1 MSERSIYSKAS
12 TPSLV
17 DIALHRIKNAEDI
30 ERAGRKFDPLFEY
43 HYFDRNRAL
52 HNFYANQQGKTIG
65 TCAHE
70 SKMYAAQLVLSGKHK
85 HKDVQLI
92 AQTMRKQR
100 AKRVILRQLAVA
112 SFLSMIFGYFFLCFA
127 PRSFAWS
134 ATAACSCSRF
144 INSLSRSTS
153 FCLACSISSAS
164 VASSCSIELVC
175 ACLSYLREEKKTKK
189 QRKKERKKKKKCE
202 IKIINLTNQF
212 KSAHIKTN
220 MTVQPC
226 SNMWK
231 IK

>member
-1 MSERSIYSKAS
+1 MSTYTNMSTPQQNNNEELDGAPNMAQSTSNAITNTLEAS

-92 AQTMRKQR
+92 AQTMDDGHGRQIYHVAILVKTPSGVRYITHSNGIYYTQR
-100 AKRVILRQLAVA
+100 HSAPICTCGLDLWCISTNHLTRLQHGSTGGEIAL
-112 SFLSMIFGYFFLCFA
+112 FLFSNIFRIIFIGTFA
-127 PRSFAWS
+127 GLIRE
-134 ATAACSCSRF
+134 R
-144 INSLSRSTS
+144 
-153 FCLACSISSAS
+153 
-164 VASSCSIELVC
+164 
-175 ACLSYLREEKKTKK
+175 REE
-189 QRKKERKKKKKCE
+189 ERSKRR
-202 IKIINLTNQF
+202 
-212 KSAHIKTN
+212 
-220 MTVQPC
+220 
-226 SNMWK
+226 
-231 IK
+231 